1 MNNVSSDLMNGGGNG
16 ACNFFFFFFFAS
28 IESSVCFGK
37 GAKKWVFSES
47 IAGNGQ
53 AWRHWHRVLTTPY

>member
-16 ACNFFFFFFFAS
+16 ACNFFFFFFAS